1 MKTSEFDDAKETNGD
16 LVQGP
21 LPAGTVAPNF
31 TLYATPDQQLSLRE
45 LKGNPVVL
53 AFYPTDWTSVCG
65 DQLTLYNQLLPT
77 FREYGE
83 RILTSPKFKPPSMAG
98 YEAA

>member
-21 LPAGTVAPNF
+21 LLAGTVAPNF
-31 TLYATPDQQLSLRE
+31 TLYAIPDQQLSLRE
-45 LKGNPVVL
+45 LKGDPVVL
-53 AFYPTDWTSVCG
+53 AFYPADWTSVCG